1 MNPFSERETAMTLI
15 SRLFLSALLLTGCA
29 RLADSADDEDP
40 PRAVAQLG
48 ATSFTVDSSALA
60 TIPGTT
66 LPAQRLRLDQLTL
79 ANMSQSLLGAME
91 APSLVS
97 VRGPQRNYRTLA
109 WEFSIQLPGGFVSA
123 LSSAP
128 PGAPVDLTAA
138 ELQTRTLARL
148 SQFGLPTTEVGRALP
163 RQAVTQ
169 SEEGGAAGPT
179 YLHSYKTFVFR
190 AFNGVEV
197 EGHRAVLSHGRD
209 GKLRKVTMRWPA
221 LAEGGHLLRTPLTRA
236 QIEQRAVAALSA
248 SGETGGAVHLSWRYV
263 AVPTS
268 TGEVTLK
275 LTVAAHLAQQGSE
288 ARIIDVDV
296 APIS

>member
-1 MNPFSERETAMTLI
+1 MNPFSERETAMTPI

-29 RLADSADDEDP
+29 NVADSAHDEDP
-40 PRAVAQLG
+40 PLAVAQLA

-60 TIPGTT
+60 NIPGTT
-66 LPAQRLRLDQLTL
+66 LPDQRLRLDQLTV
-79 ANMSQSLLGAME
+79 ANVSQSLLGATD
-91 APSLVS
+91 APSLTS
-97 VRGPQRNYRTLA
+97 IHGPQRSYKTLA
-109 WEFSIQLPGGFVSA
+109 WDFSTQLPGGFVSA

-128 PGAPVDLTAA
+128 TGDPVDLTAA
-138 ELQTRTLARL
+138 DLQTRTLARL
-148 SQFGLPTTEVGRALP
+148 AKFGIPSTEVSRVLP
-163 RQAVTQ
+163 RGAVAQ
-169 SEEGGAAGPT
+169 SEEGGVAGPS

-221 LAEGGHLLRTPLTRA
+221 LAASGHLLRTQLTRA
-236 QIEQRAVAALSA
+236 QIEQRAVEALSA
-248 SGETGGAVHLSWRYV
+248 AGETGGNVHLSWRYV

-288 ARIIDVDV
+288 ARIIDVDIS
-296 APIS
+296 PIS